1 MRRALDNTHSR
12 TFLRCL
18 LCIRMHLTGCEMRKQ
33 QEADPRNR
41 STRFSL
47 LHLLVLFQ
55 VRLHEQLKSE
65 AYLVGTQSPLIL
77 LLLLLLLHLLLRAR
91 CLCWARALS
100 GSANLRDSVLRLP
113 TDIHSW
119 SSATHALWSEWS
131 YHSPT
136 DAQGHV
142 CVCVCVC
149 VCVYVCMYRSMC
161 VCIYI
166 YDGREIRDGG
176 GGGMHEAGERGQ
188 GAGYYY

>member
-55 VRLHEQLKSE
+55 VRLHEQLISE
-65 AYLVGTQSPLIL
+65 AYLAGTQSPPSPPPPSPTDIPSLFVNKPSSSSSSSSSSSFTSFS
-77 LLLLLLLHLLLRAR
+77 RAR

-136 DAQGHV
+136 DAHGHM

-149 VCVYVCMYRSMC
+149 VCMYVQIYVC

-166 YDGREIRDGG
+166 
-176 GGGMHEAGERGQ
+176 
-188 GAGYYY
+188 